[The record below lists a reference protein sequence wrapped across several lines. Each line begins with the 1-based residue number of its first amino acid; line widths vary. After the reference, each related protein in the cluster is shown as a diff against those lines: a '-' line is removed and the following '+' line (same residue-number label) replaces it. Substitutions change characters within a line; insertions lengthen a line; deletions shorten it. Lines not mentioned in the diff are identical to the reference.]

1 MNRIEI
7 NITQEVK
14 DILDK
19 YDTEKLLKTIPKDYQ
34 IAPTALT
41 IY

>member
-7 NITQEVK
+7 NITPEVK

-19 YDTEKLLKTIPKDYQ
+19 YDTEKLLKTIRRR
-34 IAPTALT
+34 
-41 IY
+41 